1 MSYPRYYDGTTGLQ
15 GNGVGVLRDCI
26 SCTVT
31 EERNGSYELE
41 MVYPITGQ
49 HYSSIKLRGLIKAKP
64 NPYSVEQLFRVYEI
78 SRPINGQVT
87 IYAQH
92 ISYDLS
98 GVPVSPCTGDRASTA
113 LAALAQAAAVDMPFT
128 LWTDLNTAADFAVTE
143 PSSLRRMLGGVEGS
157 ILDVYGGEYEWD
169 NYTVKLHAN
178 RGSDRGVTIRYGK
191 NLVDLKQEESCAEVY
206 TGVYPYV
213 KNSDDTL
220 LQLPEKVVYADGSYD
235 YKRILTLDLSDKF
248 DDEDNPATEAGLREA
263 AKEYMS
269 ANSIGKPTVS
279 LTVSFAQLEQTE
291 EYKGMALLERVGLC
305 DTVHV
310 IFAKLG
316 VTADAKCIKTAYNV
330 LLGRYDSVE
339 LGDARSTLADTVANI
354 GKDTQQNI
362 DKTKSA
368 LEQAITRA
376 TQLITG
382 NLGGYVVL
390 HSSTGGNQPDE
401 ILVMDTPDINTATR
415 VWRWNLAGW
424 GYSATGYSGPF
435 RLAATMDGAINADF
449 ITAGTMTADLI
460 RTGVLASLDGKT
472 FYLNMESGELRAN
485 FKSLSL
491 QSKDVATSAQITA
504 STKSILSTVSE
515 SYATKDS
522 VSSQIKQSAKNITAT
537 VSSTY
542 TKNSEV
548 RSRFAMDSS
557 SVNIS
562 AGTVAFLSNTL
573 TVDSDC
579 FKISGN
585 GLCVIKGTFAT
596 DNSSGY
602 YASMGDGAVRV
613 MTSQGAVRGLIQA
626 RPASDSAYF
635 EVYSGS
641 ENLGVRIYPESI
653 EMSAGGVNVFQ
664 VNKSG
669 DVFARSFNKI

>member
-41 MVYPITGQ
+41 MVYPIIGQ

-87 IYAQH
+87 VYAQH

-128 LWTDLNTAADFAVTE
+128 LWTDLNTAADFSVTE

-169 NYTVKLHAN
+169 NYTVKLHSH

-220 LQLPEKVVYADGSYD
+220 LQLPEKVVYAEGNYD

-248 DDEDNPATEAGLREA
+248 DDEDNPATETGLREA

-269 ANSIGKPTVS
+269 ANSIGTPTVS

-305 DTVHV
+305 DTIHV

-316 VTADAKCIKTAYNV
+316 VTADAKCIKTVYNV

-415 VWRWNLAGW
+415 VWRWNLSGW
-424 GYSATGYSGPF
+424 GYSATGYNGPF

-491 QSKDVATSAQITA
+491 QGQD
-504 STKSILSTVSE
+504 
-515 SYATKDS
+515 
-522 VSSQIKQSAKNITAT
+522 

-548 RSRFAMDSS
+548 RSKFAMDKT

-579 FKISGN
+579 FKINGN

-596 DNSSGY
+596 DNKSGY

-626 RPASDSAYF
+626 RPDSDSAYF

-669 DVFARSFNKI
+669 DVFAKSFNKI

>member
-31 EERNGSYELE
+31 EERNGAFELE

-87 IYAQH
+87 VYAQH

-128 LWTDLNTAADFAVTE
+128 LWTDLNTAADFSVTE
-143 PSSLRRMLGGVEGS
+143 PSSLRKMLGGVEGS

-169 NYTVKLHAN
+169 NYTVKLHSH

-220 LQLPEKVVYADGSYD
+220 LQLPEKVVYAEGNYD

-248 DDEDNPATEAGLREA
+248 DDEDNPTTEAGLREA

-269 ANSIGKPTVS
+269 ANSIGTPTVS

-354 GKDTQQNI
+354 GRDTQQSI

-424 GYSATGYSGPF
+424 GYSATGYNGPF

-460 RTGVLASLDGKT
+460 RTGVLASHDGET
-472 FYLNMESGELRAN
+472 FYLNMESGDLRAN

-491 QSKDVATSAQITA
+491 QGQD
-504 STKSILSTVSE
+504 
-515 SYATKDS
+515 
-522 VSSQIKQSAKNITAT
+522 

-548 RSRFAMDSS
+548 RSKFAMDKT
-557 SVNIS
+557 SVKIS

-579 FKISGN
+579 FKINGN

-596 DNSSGY
+596 DNRSGY

-669 DVFARSFNKI
+669 DVFAKSFNKI

>member
-87 IYAQH
+87 VYAQH

-128 LWTDLNTAADFAVTE
+128 LWTDLNTAADFSVTE

-169 NYTVKLHAN
+169 NYTVKLHSH

-220 LQLPEKVVYADGSYD
+220 LQLPEKVVYADGNYD

-269 ANSIGKPTVS
+269 VNSIGTPTVS

-354 GKDTQQNI
+354 GKETQQSI

-390 HSSTGGNQPDE
+390 HSSTGSNQPDE

-424 GYSATGYSGPF
+424 GYSATGYNGPF

-460 RTGVLASLDGKT
+460 RTGVLASHDGET

-491 QSKDVATSAQITA
+491 QGQD
-504 STKSILSTVSE
+504 
-515 SYATKDS
+515 
-522 VSSQIKQSAKNITAT
+522 

-548 RSRFAMDSS
+548 RSKFAMDKT
-557 SVNIS
+557 SVKIS

-579 FKISGN
+579 FKINGN

-596 DNSSGY
+596 DNRSGY

-626 RPASDSAYF
+626 RPDSDSAYF

-669 DVFARSFNKI
+669 DVFAKSFNKI

>member
-87 IYAQH
+87 VYAQH

-169 NYTVKLHAN
+169 NYTVKLHAH

-220 LQLPEKVVYADGSYD
+220 LQLPEKVVYAEGSYD

-248 DDEDNPATEAGLREA
+248 DDEENPATEAGLREA

-354 GKDTQQNI
+354 GRDTQQNI

-415 VWRWNLAGW
+415 VWRWNLSGW
-424 GYSATGYSGPF
+424 GYSATGYNGPF

-491 QSKDVATSAQITA
+491 QGQD
-504 STKSILSTVSE
+504 
-515 SYATKDS
+515 
-522 VSSQIKQSAKNITAT
+522 

-548 RSRFAMDSS
+548 RSKFAMDKT
-557 SVNIS
+557 SVTIS
-562 AGTVAFLSNTL
+562 AGTVAFTANTL
-573 TVDSDC
+573 KVDSDC
-579 FKISGN
+579 FKIDGKGS
-585 GLCVIKGTFAT
+585 CSIKGNFSTE
-596 DNSSGY
+596 DEHGY
-602 YASMGDGAVRV
+602 YAYIGKGAVRV
-613 MTSQGAVRGLIQA
+613 MTAAGAVRGLMQA
-626 RPASDSAYF
+626 RPASDSAYL

-641 ENLGVRIYPESI
+641 ENVRVRIYPESI
-653 EMSAGGVNVFQ
+653 EMASGGVNVFQ

-669 DVFARSFNKI
+669 DVFAKSFNKI

>member
-31 EERNGSYELE
+31 EERNGAFELE

-87 IYAQH
+87 VYAQH

-113 LAALAQAAAVDMPFT
+113 LASLAQAAAVDMPFT
-128 LWTDLNTAADFAVTE
+128 LWTDLNTAADFSVTE

-169 NYTVKLHAN
+169 NYTVKLHSH

-220 LQLPEKVVYADGSYD
+220 LQLPEKVVYADGNYD

-269 ANSIGKPTVS
+269 ANSIGTPTVS

-354 GKDTQQNI
+354 GKDTQQSI
-362 DKTKSA
+362 SKTKSA

-390 HSSTGGNQPDE
+390 HSSTGSNQPDE

-424 GYSATGYSGPF
+424 GYSATGYNGPF

-491 QSKDVATSAQITA
+491 QGQD
-504 STKSILSTVSE
+504 
-515 SYATKDS
+515 
-522 VSSQIKQSAKNITAT
+522 

-542 TKNSEV
+542 TKNSDV
-548 RSRFAMDSS
+548 RSRFAMDKT
-557 SVNIS
+557 SVKIS

-579 FKISGN
+579 FKINGN

-596 DNSSGY
+596 DNKSGY

-626 RPASDSAYF
+626 RPDSDSAYF

-669 DVFARSFNKI
+669 DVFAKSFNKI

>member
-87 IYAQH
+87 VYAQH

-128 LWTDLNTAADFAVTE
+128 LWTDLNTAAYFAVTE

-169 NYTVKLHAN
+169 NYTVKLHSH

-220 LQLPEKVVYADGSYD
+220 LQLPEKVVYAEGSYD

-248 DDEDNPATEAGLREA
+248 DDEENPATEAGLREA

-424 GYSATGYSGPF
+424 GYSATGYNGPF

-472 FYLNMESGELRAN
+472 FYLNMESGELQAN

-491 QSKDVATSAQITA
+491 QGQD
-504 STKSILSTVSE
+504 
-515 SYATKDS
+515 
-522 VSSQIKQSAKNITAT
+522 

-542 TKNSEV
+542 TKNSDV
-548 RSRFAMDSS
+548 RSKFAMDKT
-557 SVNIS
+557 SVKIS

-579 FKISGN
+579 FKINGN
-585 GLCVIKGTFAT
+585 GLCAIKGTFAT

-626 RPASDSAYF
+626 RPDSDSAYF

-669 DVFARSFNKI
+669 DVFAKSFNKI

>member
-87 IYAQH
+87 VYAQH

-169 NYTVKLHAN
+169 NYTVKLHSH

-220 LQLPEKVVYADGSYD
+220 LQLPEKVVYAEGSYD

-248 DDEDNPATEAGLREA
+248 DDKDNPATEAGLREA

-316 VTADAKCIKTAYNV
+316 VTADAKCIKTTYNV

-390 HSSTGGNQPDE
+390 HSSTGSNQPDE

-424 GYSATGYSGPF
+424 GYSATGYNGPF

-460 RTGVLASLDGKT
+460 RTGVLASHDGET

-491 QSKDVATSAQITA
+491 QGQD
-504 STKSILSTVSE
+504 
-515 SYATKDS
+515 
-522 VSSQIKQSAKNITAT
+522 

-548 RSRFAMDSS
+548 RSKFAMDKT
-557 SVNIS
+557 SVKIS

-579 FKISGN
+579 FKINGN

-596 DNSSGY
+596 DNRSGY

-626 RPASDSAYF
+626 RPDSDSAYF

-669 DVFARSFNKI
+669 DVFAKSFNKI

>member
-49 HYSSIKLRGLIKAKP
+49 HYDSIKLRGLIKAKP

-87 IYAQH
+87 VYAQH

-169 NYTVKLHAN
+169 NYTVKLHSH

-220 LQLPEKVVYADGSYD
+220 LQLPEKVVYAEGSYD
-235 YKRILTLDLSDKF
+235 YKRILALDLSDKF
-248 DDEDNPATEAGLREA
+248 DDEENPATEAGLREA

-269 ANSIGKPTVS
+269 ANSIGTPTVS

-316 VTADAKCIKTAYNV
+316 VTADAKCIKTEYNV

-354 GKDTQQNI
+354 GKDTQQSI

-424 GYSATGYSGPF
+424 GYSATGYNGPF

-460 RTGVLASLDGKT
+460 RTGVLASHDGET

-491 QSKDVATSAQITA
+491 QGQD
-504 STKSILSTVSE
+504 
-515 SYATKDS
+515 
-522 VSSQIKQSAKNITAT
+522 

-548 RSRFAMDSS
+548 RSKFAMDKT
-557 SVNIS
+557 SVKIS

-579 FKISGN
+579 FKINGN

-596 DNSSGY
+596 DNRSGY

-613 MTSQGAVRGLIQA
+613 MTRQGAVRGLIQA
-626 RPASDSAYF
+626 RPDSDSAYF

-669 DVFARSFNKI
+669 DVFAKSFNKI

>member
-41 MVYPITGQ
+41 MVCPITGQ

-87 IYAQH
+87 VYAQH

-143 PSSLRRMLGGVEGS
+143 PSSLRRMLGGVDGS

-169 NYTVKLHAN
+169 NYTVKLHAH

-220 LQLPEKVVYADGSYD
+220 LQLPEKVVYAEGNYD

-248 DDEDNPATEAGLREA
+248 DDEENPATEAGLREA

-415 VWRWNLAGW
+415 VWRWNLSGW
-424 GYSATGYSGPF
+424 GYSATGYNGPF

-491 QSKDVATSAQITA
+491 QGQD
-504 STKSILSTVSE
+504 
-515 SYATKDS
+515 
-522 VSSQIKQSAKNITAT
+522 

-542 TKNSEV
+542 TKNSDV
-548 RSRFAMDSS
+548 RSKFAMDTT

-562 AGTVAFLSNTL
+562 AGTVAFLANTL
-573 TVDSDC
+573 KVDSDC
-579 FKISGN
+579 FKLDGKGS
-585 GLCVIKGTFAT
+585 CSIKGNFSTEDAEG
-596 DNSSGY
+596 GY
-602 YASMGDGAVRV
+602 YVNVGKGAVRV
-613 MTSQGAVRGLIQA
+613 LTSQGAVRGLIQA

>member
-31 EERNGSYELE
+31 EERNGAFELE

-128 LWTDLNTAADFAVTE
+128 LWTDLNTAADFAVSE
-143 PSSLRRMLGGVEGS
+143 PSSLRKMLGGVDGS

-169 NYTVKLHAN
+169 NYTVKLHSH

-220 LQLPEKVVYADGSYD
+220 LQLPEKVVYAEGNYD

-269 ANSIGKPTVS
+269 ANSIGTPTVS

-354 GKDTQQNI
+354 GRDTQQNI

-390 HSSTGGNQPDE
+390 HSSTGGSQPDE

-424 GYSATGYSGPF
+424 GYSATGYNGPF

-491 QSKDVATSAQITA
+491 QGQD
-504 STKSILSTVSE
+504 
-515 SYATKDS
+515 
-522 VSSQIKQSAKNITAT
+522 

-548 RSRFAMDSS
+548 RSKFAMDKT

-579 FKISGN
+579 FKINGN

-596 DNSSGY
+596 DNKSGY

-626 RPASDSAYF
+626 RPDSDSAYF

-669 DVFARSFNKI
+669 DVFAKSFNKI

>member
-31 EERNGSYELE
+31 EERNGAFELE

-87 IYAQH
+87 VYAQH

-128 LWTDLNTAADFAVTE
+128 LWTDLNTAADFSVTE

-157 ILDVYGGEYEWD
+157 VLDVYGGEYEWD
-169 NYTVKLHAN
+169 NYTVKLHSH

-220 LQLPEKVVYADGSYD
+220 LQLPEKVVYAEGNYD

-248 DDEDNPATEAGLREA
+248 DDEDNPATEAGLREV

-269 ANSIGKPTVS
+269 ANSIGTPTVS

-354 GKDTQQNI
+354 GRDTQQSI

-424 GYSATGYSGPF
+424 GYSATGYNGPF

-491 QSKDVATSAQITA
+491 QGQD
-504 STKSILSTVSE
+504 
-515 SYATKDS
+515 
-522 VSSQIKQSAKNITAT
+522 

-542 TKNSEV
+542 TKNSDV
-548 RSRFAMDSS
+548 RSRFAMDKT
-557 SVNIS
+557 SVTIS
-562 AGTVAFLSNTL
+562 AGTVAFEANTL
-573 TVDSDC
+573 KVDSDC
-579 FKISGN
+579 FKIDGKGS
-585 GLCVIKGTFAT
+585 CSIKGNFSTEEAEG
-596 DNSSGY
+596 GY
-602 YASMGDGAVRV
+602 YVNVGKGAVRV
-613 MTSQGAVRGLIQA
+613 LTSQGAVRGLIQA

-635 EVYSGS
+635 EVYSGT
-641 ENLGVRIYPESI
+641 ENLRVRIYPESI
-653 EMSAGGVNVFQ
+653 EMASGGVNVFQ

-669 DVFARSFNKI
+669 DVFAKSFNKI

>member
-169 NYTVKLHAN
+169 NYTVKLHSH

-220 LQLPEKVVYADGSYD
+220 LQLPEKVVYADGNYN

-248 DDEDNPATEAGLREA
+248 DDEENPATEAGLREA

-269 ANSIGKPTVS
+269 ANSIGTPTVS

-390 HSSTGGNQPDE
+390 HSSTGGSQPDE

-424 GYSATGYSGPF
+424 GYSATGYNGPF

-491 QSKDVATSAQITA
+491 QGQD
-504 STKSILSTVSE
+504 
-515 SYATKDS
+515 
-522 VSSQIKQSAKNITAT
+522 

-548 RSRFAMDSS
+548 RSRFAMDKT
-557 SVNIS
+557 SVKIS

-579 FKISGN
+579 FKINGN

>member
-78 SRPINGQVT
+78 SRPINGRVT
-87 IYAQH
+87 VYAQH

-169 NYTVKLHAN
+169 NYTVKLHSH

-191 NLVDLKQEESCAEVY
+191 NLVDLKQEENCAEVY

-213 KNSDDTL
+213 KNGDDTL

-248 DDEDNPATEAGLREA
+248 DDEDNPATVAGLREA

-305 DTVHV
+305 DIVHV

-354 GKDTQQNI
+354 GRDTQQNI

-390 HSSTGGNQPDE
+390 HSSTGGSQPDE

-424 GYSATGYSGPF
+424 GYSATGYNGPF

-491 QSKDVATSAQITA
+491 QGQD
-504 STKSILSTVSE
+504 
-515 SYATKDS
+515 
-522 VSSQIKQSAKNITAT
+522 

-548 RSRFAMDSS
+548 RSKFAMDKT
-557 SVNIS
+557 SVKIS

-579 FKISGN
+579 FKINGN

-596 DNSSGY
+596 DNRSGY

-626 RPASDSAYF
+626 RPDSDSAYF

-669 DVFARSFNKI
+669 DVFAKSFNKI

>member
-31 EERNGSYELE
+31 EERNGAFELE

-87 IYAQH
+87 VYAQH

-128 LWTDLNTAADFAVTE
+128 LWTDLNTAADFAVAE

-169 NYTVKLHAN
+169 NYTVKLHSH

-220 LQLPEKVVYADGSYD
+220 LQLPEKVVYAEGNYD

-269 ANSIGKPTVS
+269 ANSIGTPTVS

-354 GKDTQQNI
+354 GRDTQQSI

-390 HSSTGGNQPDE
+390 HSSTGSNQPDE

-424 GYSATGYSGPF
+424 GYSATGYNGPF

-460 RTGVLASLDGKT
+460 RTGVLASPDGET

-491 QSKDVATSAQITA
+491 QGQD
-504 STKSILSTVSE
+504 
-515 SYATKDS
+515 
-522 VSSQIKQSAKNITAT
+522 

-542 TKNSEV
+542 TKNSDV
-548 RSRFAMDSS
+548 RSKFAMDKT
-557 SVNIS
+557 SVKIS

-579 FKISGN
+579 FKINGN

-596 DNSSGY
+596 DNKSGY

-626 RPASDSAYF
+626 RPDSDSAYF

-669 DVFARSFNKI
+669 DVFAKSFNKI

>member
-31 EERNGSYELE
+31 EERNGAFELE

-87 IYAQH
+87 VYAQH

-128 LWTDLNTAADFAVTE
+128 LWTDLNTAADFSVTE

-169 NYTVKLHAN
+169 NYTVKLHSH

-220 LQLPEKVVYADGSYD
+220 LQLPEKVVYAEGNYD

-269 ANSIGKPTVS
+269 ANSIGTPTVS

-330 LLGRYDSVE
+330 LLGRYDSVD

-354 GKDTQQNI
+354 GKDTQQSI

-368 LEQAITRA
+368 LEQAITRV

-390 HSSTGGNQPDE
+390 HSSTGSNQPDE

-424 GYSATGYSGPF
+424 GYSATGYNGPF

-472 FYLNMESGELRAN
+472 FYLNMDSGELRAN

-491 QSKDVATSAQITA
+491 QGQD
-504 STKSILSTVSE
+504 
-515 SYATKDS
+515 
-522 VSSQIKQSAKNITAT
+522 

-548 RSRFAMDSS
+548 RSKFAMDKT
-557 SVNIS
+557 SVKIS

-579 FKISGN
+579 FKINGN

-626 RPASDSAYF
+626 RPDSDSAYF

-669 DVFARSFNKI
+669 DVFAKSFNKI